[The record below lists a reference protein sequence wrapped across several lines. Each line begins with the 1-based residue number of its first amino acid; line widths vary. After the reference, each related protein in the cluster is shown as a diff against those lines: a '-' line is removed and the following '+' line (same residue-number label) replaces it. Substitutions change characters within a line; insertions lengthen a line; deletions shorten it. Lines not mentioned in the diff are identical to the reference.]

1 MTPSPPLRPKVQFGR
16 PMSRFWDVGI
26 VRSTTALFS
35 FTPAF
40 TSPRSLSKSL
50 ATCNRFGSIPAFE
63 IGPGFNPDIQT
74 ANHKGLVARCFRFGS
89 LLRYPFFSSNLHRQ
103 GHQKSSFWTR
113 SQTRSQSDL
122 PPANVILP
130 EGEAILQPPMDNT
143 PNEAPGD
150 APHRIPNLGH
160 ALLFLAIAGL
170 LLILTQLAFLP
181 LTHATLATAKDAFSP
196 KLLIAS
202 EAATYLATIVISWF
216 LFTLLWR
223 RPFAEGIHANP
234 DAVRRNALKLIP
246 IGVALSLLVQAASS
260 FATMPKNIPID
271 DFFRTPSDIWLIALF
286 GTLLAPLFEEIAFRG
301 FLLPAFAIAYD
312 WLALSRTEAAREAWN
327 SSNKISRPAWVFS
340 AVLTSILF
348 AAVHGQQV
356 AFTWP
361 VLLLLFCVSLVLSTV
376 RLHLRSV
383 LASTLIHASYN
394 FTIFLTAFLA
404 TDGFRHLDKI
414 AR

>member
-1 MTPSPPLRPKVQFGR
+1 MTPSRHAFGC
-16 PMSRFWDVGI
+16 PIHAVSSHEWASRD
-26 VRSTTALFS
+26 SATALL
-35 FTPAF
+35 
-40 TSPRSLSKSL
+40 LS
-50 ATCNRFGSIPAFE
+50 
-63 IGPGFNPDIQT
+63 
-74 ANHKGLVARCFRFGS
+74 AN
-89 LLRYPFFSSNLHRQ
+89 SSQ
-103 GHQKSSFWTR
+103 
-113 SQTRSQSDL
+113 RSQSDL
-122 PPANVILP
+122 PAANVILP
-130 EGEAILQPPMDNT
+130 DGEAILQPPMDNT

-150 APHRIPNLGH
+150 VPHRIPNLGH

-181 LTHATLATAKDAFSP
+181 LTHATLVTAKDAFSP
-196 KLLIAS
+196 KLLIVS
-202 EAATYLATIVISWF
+202 EAATYLATIAISWF
-216 LFTLLWR
+216 LFPLLWK

-260 FATMPKNIPID
+260 LATMPKNIPID

-312 WLALSRTEAAREAWN
+312 WLALPRTEAARDAWN

-361 VLLLLFCVSLVLSTV
+361 VLLLLFCVSLVLCIV
-376 RLHLRSV
+376 RLQLRSV
-383 LASTLIHASYN
+383 LASTFIHASYN
-394 FTIFLTAFLA
+394 FTIFLTAFIA